1 MVIISKENSFGAWSF
16 LIGII
21 FAILIGISTSL
32 TPIDFLAKYNPQIY
46 AILVILGIII
56 GFANIK
62 GQTSDTAN
70 TFLLTSAIVV
80 VVSKFG
86 MDSIRGSI
94 IGIGIGTAVSSIFG
108 ALLALV
114 VPATIIVALGR
125 VFSLTKV

>member
-1 MVIISKENSFGAWSF
+1 MVIISKENSYGAWSF

-21 FAILIGISTSL
+21 IAILIGISTSL
-32 TPIDFLAKYNPQIY
+32 TPIDFLSEYNPQIY

-62 GQTSDTAN
+62 GQTSESAN
-70 TFLLTSAIVV
+70 TFLITSAIIV

-86 MDSIRGSI
+86 MDSIKGSI
-94 IGIGIGTAVSSIFG
+94 IGIGIGNVVSSVFSVI
-108 ALLALV
+108 LALV

-125 VFSLTKV
+125 MFSLTKV

>member
-16 LIGII
+16 LIGIVI
-21 FAILIGISTSL
+21 AILVGISTSL
-32 TPIDFLAKYNPQIY
+32 TPINFLAKYNPQIY
-46 AILVILGIII
+46 AILVILGVLI
-56 GFANIK
+56 GFVNIRN
-62 GQTSDTAN
+62 QTPDDSD

-86 MDSIRGSI
+86 MDSVRGSI

-114 VPATIIVALGR
+114 VPSTIIVALGR